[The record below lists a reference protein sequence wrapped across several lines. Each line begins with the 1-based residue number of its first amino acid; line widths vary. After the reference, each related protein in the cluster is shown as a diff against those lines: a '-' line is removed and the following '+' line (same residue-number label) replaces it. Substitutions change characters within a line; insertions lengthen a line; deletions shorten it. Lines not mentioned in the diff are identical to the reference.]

1 MAPKLDDQ
9 AAEVMGMVIRYL
21 AGKDLLALRSTCRV
35 LQHQSFEGFAEV
47 FFRTQSVLLARP
59 SLQRLVDVSRLPV
72 ANYVRHLNVCAE
84 TVDLPPEIEEEDGT
98 WETEMR
104 FQTRT
109 HYRQDQQYVLNYGLD
124 IAMLAAALANLS
136 NLETIEMHGFVN
148 DNYERLRYNGVRL
161 GWGSKAIAR
170 ELAGNQPV
178 TPLPYT
184 MATMT
189 RAMTATLSAL
199 LNSSSS
205 IRSLVQMSP
214 IDATSE
220 GNVHISAFNLPI
232 MMLQSMKA
240 STAFRSLRQIRLR
253 IRTDDDD
260 DATNLASECKLL
272 WHEEDSEA
280 PSWLPR
286 FLLAIPTLE
295 KVGINLCRT
304 YSDEAHSQ
312 VIEGLSIAMTETP
325 MPNLKYFKLQDA
337 THLHSATLSRFL
349 QAQARTLR
357 TVVFKHVEMLHT
369 WDEVWRQLLRM
380 PELKRLH
387 LSWLDEAGGQVLFS
401 DLAADESTEAVQS
414 IPNTEEER
422 HAAIANATR
431 NVDLASQYEYDAE
444 LRGFE
449 VFVALPKL
457 IRHPVFDC

>member
-9 AAEVMGMVIRYL
+9 AAEVMGMIVRYL

-35 LQHQSFEGFAEV
+35 LQHQSFEGFAEA

-72 ANYVRHLNVCAE
+72 ANYVRNLNVCAE
-84 TVDLPPEIEEEDGT
+84 VVDLPPEIEEEDGT
-98 WETEMR
+98 WDTEMR
-104 FQTRT
+104 FQTRR

-124 IAMLAAALANLS
+124 IAMLAAALTNLP

-148 DNYERLRYNGVRL
+148 DSYEKLHYSGVRL
-161 GWGSKAIAR
+161 GWGSKTVAR
-170 ELAGNQPV
+170 ELAGKQSV

-184 MATMT
+184 MASMT

-199 LNSSSS
+199 LTSSSS
-205 IRSLVQMSP
+205 IRLLAQMSP
-214 IDATSE
+214 MDATSE
-220 GNVHISAFNLPI
+220 GNVHISVFNLPT

-240 STAFRSLRQIRLR
+240 STAFRSLRQIELR

-260 DATNLASECKLL
+260 GTNPASECGLL
-272 WHEEDSEA
+272 WYDEDSEA

-286 FLLAIPTLE
+286 FLLAIPALE
-295 KVGINLCRT
+295 KVGINLCST
-304 YSDEAHSQ
+304 YNDEAHCQ

-325 MPNLKYFKLQDA
+325 MPNLKYFKLQNA
-337 THLHSATLSRFL
+337 TYLHSATLSRFL

-357 TVVFKHVEMLHT
+357 TVIFEDVGMLHT

-380 PELKRLH
+380 PELKKLH
-387 LSWLDEAGGQVLFS
+387 LSELDEAGGQVLFS
-401 DLAADESTEAVQS
+401 DLAADESAAAVQS

-422 HAAIANATR
+422 HTAIANATR
-431 NVDLASQYEYDAE
+431 NADLASQCEYDAE

-449 VFVALPKL
+449 IFVALPKL
-457 IRHPVFDC
+457 IRHPILVR